1 MSISKS
7 EEILQTEPHFIDP
20 HHWVENH
27 ADYLFSY
34 AITRIN
40 EEEQARDLVQ
50 ETFLAALE
58 RIDKFEGRS
67 SERTWLT
74 AILKNKIID
83 VYRKKSSGLG
93 KNTSSLDTEQQDQD
107 FFDPYD
113 GHWNK
118 AHRPEVFGI
127 ETNDPLMNKELKSI
141 LEMCMQK
148 LPALWLSVFKMK
160 HMEDESTDLICEAL
174 KVTPSNFWVIIHRAK
189 LNLRACLQKNWI

>member
-1 MSISKS
+1 MSIPKS
-7 EEILQTEPHFIDP
+7 EEVLTADLVKLDP
-20 HHWVENH
+20 HHWVANH
-27 ADYLFSY
+27 ADYLFNY

-50 ETFLAALE
+50 ETFLAALQ

-74 AILKNKIID
+74 AILKNKVID

-93 KNTSSLDTEQQDQD
+93 KNTTSLDTEQQDQD

-113 GHWNK
+113 GHWK
-118 AHRPEVFGI
+118 KTHRPEPFGI
-127 ETNDPLMNKELKSI
+127 DTNDPLMNKELKSI
-141 LEMCMQK
+141 LQKCMQK
-148 LPALWLSVFKMK
+148 LPALWLSVFTMK
-160 HMEDESTDLICEAL
+160 HMDEESTDLICEEL
-174 KVTPSNFWVIIHRAK
+174 RVTPSNFWVIIHRAK